1 MKLLYIIIFYLLS
14 SINSFSHDKKLSAN
28 EMNPPILQSQKTQVL
43 KTSHDQVRTVNNVK
57 SSNINLKLNQ
67 NKPLDTHID
76 KKIELPITQINSLKT
91 QIFISKNKCSANIQE
106 SVVFSLSNGVF
117 NSITRRISLDGSADS
132 ISGFKLASS

>member
-1 MKLLYIIIFYLLS
+1 MKFIYFVVIYLLAS
-14 SINSFSHDKKLSAN
+14 VDSFTHEKKSLEH
-28 EMNPPILQSQKTQVL
+28 EMNPPLSQLNASSIVKTTNNQV
-43 KTSHDQVRTVNNVK
+43 KSVNNMK
-57 SSNINLKLNQ
+57 TNINLKTDQ
-67 NKPLDTHID
+67 MKPLNSTLD
-76 KKIELPITQINSLKT
+76 KKIEMPVTQINSLNT

>member
-1 MKLLYIIIFYLLS
+1 MKLLYLIIFYFLT
-14 SINSFSHDKKLSAN
+14 SIHSFSHEKKLCAN
-28 EMNPPILQSQKTQVL
+28 EMNPPVLPSQKTELV
-43 KTSHDQVRTVNNVK
+43 KTSNDQVKSLNNMK

-67 NKPLDTHID
+67 NKPLNTQID